1 MKHLIRD
8 SGSLEFVKK
17 NVSFLRAEHL
27 GLMSVLRVWTHRS
40 HLILEGWTPRPWC
53 HVSLEG
59 WTPRSH
65 VSVEDHGLMLVLRV
79 WTPRSHLILEGWTP
93 RSHLSVE
100 DHGLMLVLRVWTP
113 RSHLILEGW
122 TPRSHVSL
130 EGWTPRSHV
139 SLEGLNTSV
148 SCQSWGWDTSYRTF
162 GGPTQLLHSTCGGPV
177 ESATDPHRQS
187 TYGQGQRFE
196 EPLPYDSMK
205 SRSWCFCAQHLQVQ
219 VENAPNNSAI
229 SERTYATPLDPKK
242 TCIISSCIIS
252 FICFS
257 GSS

>member
-8 SGSLEFVKK
+8 SGSLEFVKR

-53 HVSLEG
+53 HVSLEGWTPRPWSHVSLEG

-130 EGWTPRSHV
+130 EDHCLMSVLRAEHLGLMLVLRVWTPRSHV
-139 SLEGLNTSV
+139 SREGEIQATVRLEVRRNFFTQRVVGPWNQLPTHIVKAPTVKVNALKNR
-148 SCQSWGWDTSYRTF
+148 YRT
-162 GGPTQLLHSTCGGPV
+162 TRWRVVADAS
-177 ESATDPHRQS
+177 
-187 TYGQGQRFE
+187 
-196 EPLPYDSMK
+196 
-205 SRSWCFCAQHLQVQ
+205 
-219 VENAPNNSAI
+219 APNI
-229 SERTYATPLDPKK
+229 YKYK
-242 TCIISSCIIS
+242 
-252 FICFS
+252 
-257 GSS
+257 